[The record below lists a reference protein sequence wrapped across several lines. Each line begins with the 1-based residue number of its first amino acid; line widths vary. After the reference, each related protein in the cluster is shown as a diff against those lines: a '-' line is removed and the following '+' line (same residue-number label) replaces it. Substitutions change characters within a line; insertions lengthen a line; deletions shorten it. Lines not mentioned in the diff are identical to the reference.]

1 MIDFEIVGKI
11 LSRGS
16 LILLIAFFIFSLFG
30 TSKVFEKLIN
40 FCFTGAICLGFLGGI
55 SFLANV
61 VIHNSQ
67 PEIKVRTQYRGAVN
81 GEVKSFVKCHD
92 EEEYHICTTKDDKDL
107 VVEKYWKSEK

>member
-1 MIDFEIVGKI
+1 MINFEIVGKT

-16 LILLIAFFIFSLFG
+16 LILLIAFFVFSLFG
-30 TSKVFEKLIN
+30 TSKIFEKLID
-40 FCFTGAICLGFLGGI
+40 FCFIGAICLGFLGGI

-67 PEIKVRTQYRGAVN
+67 PEIKVRTQYKGAVN

-92 EEEYHICTTKDDKDL
+92 EEEYHICTTKDGKDL

>member
-1 MIDFEIVGKI
+1 MIDFEIIGKI

-16 LILLIAFFIFSLFG
+16 LILLIAFFVFSLFD
-30 TSKVFEKLIN
+30 TSKIFEKLIN

-67 PEIKVRTQYRGAVN
+67 PEIKVRIQYRGAVN
-81 GEVKSFVKCHD
+81 DEVKSFVKCHD
-92 EEEYHICTTKDDKDL
+92 EEGYHICTTKDGKDL

>member
-16 LILLIAFFIFSLFG
+16 LILLIAFFVFSLFG

-67 PEIKVRTQYRGAVN
+67 PEIKVRAQYRGAVN
-81 GEVKSFVKCHD
+81 GEVKSFAKCHD
-92 EEEYHICTTKDDKDL
+92 EEEYHICTTKDGKDL

>member
-1 MIDFEIVGKI
+1 MIDFVFIGKI

-16 LILLIAFFIFSLFG
+16 LILLIAFLVFSLFG
-30 TSKVFEKLIN
+30 TSKVFEKLID

-67 PEIKVRTQYRGAVN
+67 PEIKVKTQYRGVVN
-81 GEVKSFVKCHD
+81 GEVKSFTKCHD
-92 EEEYHICTTKDDKDL
+92 EKGYHICTTKNGKDL

>member
-1 MIDFEIVGKI
+1 MINFEIIGKI

-16 LILLIAFFIFSLFG
+16 LILLIAFFVFSLFG

-92 EEEYHICTTKDDKDL
+92 EEEYHICTTKDGKNL

>member
-16 LILLIAFFIFSLFG
+16 LILLIAFFVFSLFG
-30 TSKVFEKLIN
+30 TSKIFEKLIN
-40 FCFTGAICLGFLGGI
+40 FCFTGAICLGFLGGV

-61 VIHNSQ
+61 AIHNSQ

-92 EEEYHICTTKDDKDL
+92 EEDYHICTAKNGKSL
-107 VVEKYWKSEK
+107 VVEKYWKSGK

>member
-16 LILLIAFFIFSLFG
+16 LILLIAFFVFSLFG
-30 TSKVFEKLIN
+30 TSKIFEKLIN
-40 FCFTGAICLGFLGGI
+40 LCFTGAICLGFLGGI
-55 SFLANV
+55 SFLTNV

-92 EEEYHICTTKDDKDL
+92 EEEYHICTTKDGKDL
-107 VVEKYWKSEK
+107 IVEKYWKSEK

>member
-16 LILLIAFFIFSLFG
+16 LILLIAFFVFSLFG
-30 TSKVFEKLIN
+30 TSKIFEKLID
-40 FCFTGAICLGFLGGI
+40 FCFTGAICLGFLGGA

-61 VIHNSQ
+61 AIHNSQ
-67 PEIKVRTQYRGAVN
+67 PETKVKTQYKGVVG

-92 EEEYHICTTKDDKDL
+92 EEDYHICTAKNGKNL
-107 VVEKYWKSEK
+107 VVEKYWKSGK

>member
-16 LILLIAFFIFSLFG
+16 LILLIAFFVFSLFG
-30 TSKVFEKLIN
+30 TSKIFEKLID

-55 SFLANV
+55 SFLANTA
-61 VIHNSQ
+61 IHNSQ
-67 PEIKVRTQYRGAVN
+67 SETKVKTQYKGVVN

-92 EEEYHICTTKDDKDL
+92 EEEYHICTTKDGKDL
-107 VVEKYWKSEK
+107 VVDEILEK

>member
-16 LILLIAFFIFSLFG
+16 LILLIAFFVFSLFG
-30 TSKVFEKLIN
+30 TSKIFEKLID
-40 FCFTGAICLGFLGGI
+40 FCFTGAIC
-55 SFLANV
+55 ANV
-61 VIHNSQ
+61 VIHNSH

-81 GEVKSFVKCHD
+81 DEVKSFVKCHD
-92 EEEYHICTTKDDKDL
+92 EEGYHICTTKDGKDL

>member
-30 TSKVFEKLIN
+30 TSKIFEKLIN
-40 FCFTGAICLGFLGGI
+40 FCFTGAICLGFLGGA
-55 SFLANV
+55 SFLANT

-67 PEIKVRTQYRGAVN
+67 PETKIKAQYKGVVD
-81 GEVKSFVKCHD
+81 GEVKSFVRCYD
-92 EEEYHICTTKDDKDL
+92 EKGYHICSTKNDKDL
-107 VVEKYWKSEK
+107 VVEKYWKSKK

>member
-11 LSRGS
+11 LYRGS
-16 LILLIAFFIFSLFG
+16 LILLIAFFVFSLFG
-30 TSKVFEKLIN
+30 TSKIFEKLIN
-40 FCFTGAICLGFLGGI
+40 FCFTGAICLGFLRGI

-67 PEIKVRTQYRGAVN
+67 PEIKVRTQYRGTVN

-92 EEEYHICTTKDDKDL
+92 EEEYHICTTKDGKDL

>member
-16 LILLIAFFIFSLFG
+16 LILLIAFFVFSLFG
-30 TSKVFEKLIN
+30 TSKVFEKLID
-40 FCFTGAICLGFLGGI
+40 FCFTGAICLGFLGGA
-55 SFLANV
+55 SFLANT

-67 PEIKVRTQYRGAVN
+67 PETKVKTQYKGVVN

-92 EEEYHICTTKDDKDL
+92 EEDYHICTTKNSEDL
-107 VVEKYWKSEK
+107 VVEKYWENEK

>member
-1 MIDFEIVGKI
+1 MIDFEIVVKI

-16 LILLIAFFIFSLFG
+16 LILIIAFFVFSLFG
-30 TSKVFEKLIN
+30 TSKIFEKLIN

-67 PEIKVRTQYRGAVN
+67 PEIKVRTQYRGTVN
-81 GEVKSFVKCHD
+81 GEVKSCVKCHD
-92 EEEYHICTTKDDKDL
+92 EEEYPICTTKDGKDL